1 MMPPFST
8 DKTSRVRFLDLD
20 PLLPEL
26 RREGTLFMPES
37 IRIERSGIYKFNDEP
52 YIEKVVF
59 GKYGCPETTSSF
71 RTNMSRAVVNYD
83 VDERLPD
90 CAMVSPEHGVVMMN
104 TNEGC
109 GPSVLQ
115 GEEVYHFEWE
125 PRCLMLV
132 LAADNERQ
140 YLDEA
145 MRAGRLLSDPFLVSV
160 NFTVGLGPN
169 PDAALVG
176 TNCAHSRLMMK
187 NYELDTTLHAEYREL
202 KQVRDDLV
210 TYNDLLKFWQHVL
223 ASRRKFLPPN
233 PPPPPPP
240 PAPGGPDG
248 APAPPAPPMQVTF
261 EEQTQQFVDQIA
273 VLEAREKELVEL
285 VSHCTMGS
293 RAAGTTC
300 GLPPDEVRNRPFQL
314 LFRSAKA
321 PVRCFLAGAGSVV
334 GRRRHAVQ
342 RVLDALDARV

>member
-145 MRAGRLLSDPFLVSV
+145 MRAGRLLSDPFEINVS
-160 NFTVGLGPN
+160 FTVGLGPN

-176 TNCAHSRLMMK
+176 TNCAHSRLMVK

-210 TYNDLLKFWQHVL
+210 TYNDLLKFWV
-223 ASRRKFLPPN
+223 
-233 PPPPPPP
+233 
-240 PAPGGPDG
+240 
-248 APAPPAPPMQVTF
+248 
-261 EEQTQQFVDQIA
+261 
-273 VLEAREKELVEL
+273 
-285 VSHCTMGS
+285 
-293 RAAGTTC
+293 
-300 GLPPDEVRNRPFQL
+300 
-314 LFRSAKA
+314 
-321 PVRCFLAGAGSVV
+321 
-334 GRRRHAVQ
+334 
-342 RVLDALDARV
+342 

>member
-83 VDERLPD
+83 VDERLLD

-125 PRCLMLV
+125 PRCPMLV

-169 PDAALVG
+169 LDAALVG

-223 ASRRKFLPPN
+223 ASRRFSYP
-233 PPPPPPP
+233 
-240 PAPGGPDG
+240 
-248 APAPPAPPMQVTF
+248 
-261 EEQTQQFVDQIA
+261 QTRRRRRRRRPRAQTRPRRRYLWNSNNSPHTCFPL
-273 VLEAREKELVEL
+273 VLVLR
-285 VSHCTMGS
+285 GS
-293 RAAGTTC
+293 RC
-300 GLPPDEVRNRPFQL
+300 KSPSRSRPSSL
-314 LFRSAKA
+314 STRS
-321 PVRCFLAGAGSVV
+321 RSW
-334 GRRRHAVQ
+334 RR
-342 RVLDALDARV
+342 ARRSSSSS